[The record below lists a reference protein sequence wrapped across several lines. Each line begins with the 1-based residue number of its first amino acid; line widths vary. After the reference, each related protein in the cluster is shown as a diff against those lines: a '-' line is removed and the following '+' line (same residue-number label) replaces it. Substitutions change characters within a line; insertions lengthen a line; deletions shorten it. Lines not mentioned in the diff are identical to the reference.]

1 MKALGTAFN
10 VTAYTED
17 PRLTTTL
24 FYGKVAVQPNL
35 TKQEILLEPNQV
47 AVYDKSRNRIEVVP
61 YDKTHYAQWRGGALT
76 FEMMYL
82 KDITKLLERNY
93 NVVFRYENQRIKN
106 LKFSGSF
113 RNSEDLS
120 EILNVIKTN
129 TGIHYQMLKDTVVI
143 K

>member
-1 MKALGTAFN
+1 
-10 VTAYTED
+10 
-17 PRLTTTL
+17 
-24 FYGKVAVQPNL
+24 
-35 TKQEILLEPNQV
+35 
-47 AVYDKSRNRIEVVP
+47 
-61 YDKTHYAQWRGGALT
+61 
-76 FEMMYL
+76 MMHL

-93 NVVFRYENQRIKN
+93 NVIFRYENQRIKN

-129 TGIHYQMLKDTVVI
+129 TGIHYQMMKDTVVI